1 MIAVVTGGCKG
12 LGENF
17 TKYLLSLG
25 YKVYAIY
32 NKSVDNAYIMEN
44 EYDNLRC
51 IKCDIRKENEVDS
64 TFFNIDDIDIL
75 INNAAISK
83 D

>member
-51 IKCDIRKENEVDS
+51 IKLS
-64 TFFNIDDIDIL
+64 L
-75 INNAAISK
+75 IHISEPTRH
-83 D
+83 

>member
-44 EYDNLRC
+44 EYENLRC
-51 IKCDIRKENEVDS
+51 IKKY
-64 TFFNIDDIDIL
+64 
-75 INNAAISK
+75 
-83 D
+83 

>member
-1 MIAVVTGGCKG
+1 
-12 LGENF
+12 
-17 TKYLLSLG
+17 
-25 YKVYAIY
+25 
-32 NKSVDNAYIMEN
+32 MEN

-83 D
+83 DEDIYEKSGKDF